1 VRITATT
8 IAFVLVHANNMP
20 RRDTDGGPKGG
31 GTHESVESL
40 VDGVLGL
47 EADGPLVVV
56 RNDPAAIAE
65 ISDRGRRF
73 VVPHDGHLV
82 DLFDD
87 ILRGV
92 GRR

>member
-1 VRITATT
+1 
-8 IAFVLVHANNMP
+8 MP
-20 RRDTDGGPKGG
+20 RRDTTEVRGG
-31 GTHESVESL
+31 GTYESVETL

-65 ISDRGRRF
+65 IRDRGRRF

-87 ILRGV
+87 ILGGGEEVKRERVKRTTNDGNKK
-92 GRR
+92 